1 MPREGSLR
9 SPALGVRAALKGIAA
24 PSTGLC
30 IFPAASCW
38 VGVRGQ
44 LGRGTRLHLLVLHGP
59 VGVPGDR
66 LLAAVT

>member
-38 VGVRGQ
+38 VWVRGQ
-44 LGRGTRLHLLVLHGP
+44 LGRGTRLHLLALHGP
-59 VGVPGDR
+59 GGVPGDR